1 METLAIFMVSV
12 ISTFYANQVA
22 FSQPTFPPASSFSW
36 GHFATTTNNVNS
48 RLNNNID
55 NNNINNSLEK
65 RFEKIMIDTKTTA
78 NKNTNNDSYGVMVQ
92 TKCVN
97 GVCNTVQKY
106 LNAEESRE
114 NNRVIQR
121 DVEARIAEHKKK
133 MDDRMREVFGNF

>member
-22 FSQPTFPPASSFSW
+22 FSQPSFPSASAFSW
-36 GHFATTTNNVNS
+36 GNFATSTTSVNS
-48 RLNNNID
+48 KF
-55 NNNINNSLEK
+55 NNNINNINNSIEK
-65 RFEKIMIDTKTTA
+65 SVEKIFIDTKSVTNSNA
-78 NKNTNNDSYGVMVQ
+78 NNNNSYGVVVQ
-92 TKCVN
+92 TKCIN

-106 LNAEESRE
+106 LNESEARANSE
-114 NNRVIQR
+114 KIQR